1 MFRSKRVPI
10 FVVIVAMVVPLIAS
24 RAGASDETDNDNGG
38 PNSATVLIKGVETFR
53 PNFFQQTF
61 RFPEDP
67 TEIKSGGTI
76 TWKNM
81 TADGHTMSLIEKA
94 DLPTSANGNNDVANA
109 LFGLHNVGNGP
120 GQFNLVVDAGVA
132 NDDDTTTTA
141 DETAPQVTNFDTAGR
156 STADPNKPV
165 VGDSVLIDA
174 AGANNHGGPS
184 TVSVKVTA
192 PAGTV
197 FHYFCI
203 FHQQMQGSIQVV
215 G

>member
-24 RAGASDETDNDNGG
+24 RAGASDESDNDDGG

-67 TEIKSGGTI
+67 TQIKSGGTI
-76 TWKNM
+76 TWNNL

-94 DLPTSANGNNDVANA
+94 DLPASANANNDVANA

-120 GQFNLVVDAGVA
+120 GAFNLVVDAGVA
-132 NDDDTTTTA
+132 NDDDNTA
-141 DETAPQVTNFDTAGR
+141 DENCDTAGH
-156 STADPNKPV
+156 STPTPGSPV

-184 TVSVKVTA
+184 TVSVTVTA

-197 FHYFCI
+197 LHYFCI
-203 FHQQMQGSIQVV
+203 FHPQMQGSIEVV